1 MKFRFSN
8 PFEGKEGT
16 MNRPHSFTQSASISR
31 LLTLFLLAWAVSGLP
46 AVVCAAEIR
55 PVEKPKLVRQFDRAA
70 ILEQNGVQILLLAGS
85 PYEMGY
91 QQGALFKPQVQK
103 FIKHILFVAQA
114 AESIK
119 GGGGFNGSLEAALQR
134 AGKFIDKRYFEE
146 MQGLADG
153 AGIDVKDVQLANIF
167 PELFHCSG
175 FALFGKA
182 TQGGTLYH
190 GRILDYMTEV
200 GLQDYALLTIAKPKG
215 FNAFVT
221 VGYVGFLGSVT
232 GMNDKQVAFGE
243 MGGRGEGKWDGMP
256 MSFLMRKGFEEAATL
271 DQAVALFRDTP
282 RTCEYYYV
290 ISDAKI
296 PDARGL
302 ACTPE
307 KCEIIK
313 PNQSHPLLPHAVED
327 AVLMSADQRY
337 ERLAELVKAK
347 HGQIDLNYA
356 LDLMNRPVAMES
368 CLHRVLFGP
377 KEQKLWVANAVSPE
391 KTPKFAACYQ
401 PYVEFDFR
409 GLLGMIPDSIPAGV
423 EKVPAPSK
431 PLEQMTLA
439 VGSAPAQKLPDITGS
454 VPAGPAQTISAGKS
468 PRQTELLKTY
478 DFPQTEFSYRMEFVS
493 QNDLYKVYRAS
504 FPSPDTTDVPEN
516 NTVYCEYYMSSA
528 IAKRPAV
535 IVLDILE
542 GSMAVSRIV
551 AHSLASGGVD
561 AAIMT
566 LPHFGPRRS
575 KDPGRYENPAEHLD
589 FWVTSVRQAVKDVR
603 QTARLLAAREDIDA
617 SRIGLCG
624 TSLGGFIAAL
634 TAGVDGRFP
643 RTAFVLAGGDLATVL
658 TTEAREVRGIRR
670 ELQNRGIAGDALNKL
685 VEPIE
690 PLSFADRLGSTKILM
705 INGRTDPIVPPAC
718 AEKLIAASA
727 SKVETVWYDCDH
739 YGMVRYI
746 LPVMGKVCAHFP
758 AKAW

>member
-1 MKFRFSN
+1 MKFRNSN
-8 PFEGKEGT
+8 PSEGKEGT
-16 MNRPHSFTQSASISR
+16 MNRPHPFTQPASISR

-256 MSFLMRKGFEEAATL
+256 MSFLMRKGFEETATL

-282 RTCEYYYV
+282 RTCEY
-290 ISDAKI
+290 
-296 PDARGL
+296 
-302 ACTPE
+302 
-307 KCEIIK
+307 
-313 PNQSHPLLPHAVED
+313 
-327 AVLMSADQRY
+327 
-337 ERLAELVKAK
+337 
-347 HGQIDLNYA
+347 
-356 LDLMNRPVAMES
+356 
-368 CLHRVLFGP
+368 
-377 KEQKLWVANAVSPE
+377 
-391 KTPKFAACYQ
+391 
-401 PYVEFDFR
+401 
-409 GLLGMIPDSIPAGV
+409 
-423 EKVPAPSK
+423 
-431 PLEQMTLA
+431 
-439 VGSAPAQKLPDITGS
+439 
-454 VPAGPAQTISAGKS
+454 
-468 PRQTELLKTY
+468 
-478 DFPQTEFSYRMEFVS
+478 
-493 QNDLYKVYRAS
+493 
-504 FPSPDTTDVPEN
+504 
-516 NTVYCEYYMSSA
+516 
-528 IAKRPAV
+528 
-535 IVLDILE
+535 
-542 GSMAVSRIV
+542 
-551 AHSLASGGVD
+551 
-561 AAIMT
+561 
-566 LPHFGPRRS
+566 
-575 KDPGRYENPAEHLD
+575 
-589 FWVTSVRQAVKDVR
+589 
-603 QTARLLAAREDIDA
+603 
-617 SRIGLCG
+617 
-624 TSLGGFIAAL
+624 
-634 TAGVDGRFP
+634 
-643 RTAFVLAGGDLATVL
+643 
-658 TTEAREVRGIRR
+658 
-670 ELQNRGIAGDALNKL
+670 
-685 VEPIE
+685 
-690 PLSFADRLGSTKILM
+690 
-705 INGRTDPIVPPAC
+705 
-718 AEKLIAASA
+718 
-727 SKVETVWYDCDH
+727 
-739 YGMVRYI
+739 
-746 LPVMGKVCAHFP
+746 
-758 AKAW
+758 

>member
-1 MKFRFSN
+1 
-8 PFEGKEGT
+8 
-16 MNRPHSFTQSASISR
+16 MNRPHPLAGPTLFSR
-31 LLTLFLLAWAVSGLP
+31 LLALFLLLCLASGVP
-46 AVVCAAEIR
+46 AVVIAAEIR

-91 QQGALFKPQVQK
+91 QQGTLFKPQVQK

-114 AESIK
+114 AESVK
-119 GGGGFNGSLEAALQR
+119 GGGGFNGSLDAALQR

-153 AGIDVKDVQLANIF
+153 AGIDVKDVQLTNIF

-256 MSFLMRKGFEEAATL
+256 MSFLMRKGFEETATL

-313 PNQSHPLLPHAVED
+313 PNQSHPLLPHPMED

-347 HGQIDLNYA
+347 HGHIDLNFA

-377 KEQKLWVANAVSPE
+377 KELKLWVANAVSPE
-391 KTPKFAACYQ
+391 KTPQFAACYQ

-409 GLLGMIPDSIPAGV
+409 GLLAMIPDSVPAGV
-423 EKVPAPSK
+423 EKVPVPSK

-439 VGSAPAQKLPDITGS
+439 VASAPVQKMPDITGT
-454 VPAGPAQTISAGKS
+454 VAAGPSQTISAGKS
-468 PRQTELLKTY
+468 PRQTELLKAY
-478 DFPQTEFSYRMEFVS
+478 DFPQAAFSYRMEFVS
-493 QNDLYKVYRAS
+493 QNDMYKVYRVS
-504 FPSPDTTDVPEN
+504 FPSPDTTEVPEN
-516 NTVYCEYYMSSA
+516 NTDYCEYYMSAAS
-528 IAKRPAV
+528 AKRPAV
-535 IVLDILE
+535 VVLDILE
-542 GSMAVSRIV
+542 GSMAVSRII

-566 LPHFGPRRS
+566 LPHFGLRRS

-603 QTARLLAAREDIDA
+603 QTARMLAAREDIDA

-670 ELQNRGIAGDALNKL
+670 ELQSRGITGDALNKL

-690 PLSFADRLGSTKILM
+690 PLTFADRLSSSKILM

-746 LPVMGKVCAHFP
+746 LPVVGKVCSHFP
-758 AKAW
+758 SKAW

>member
-119 GGGGFNGSLEAALQR
+119 GGGGFNGSLEGALQR

-313 PNQSHPLLPHAVED
+313 PNQSHPLLPHPMED

-337 ERLAELVKAK
+337 ERLAELVKAR

-377 KEQKLWVANAVSPE
+377 KELKLWVANAVSPE

-409 GLLGMIPDSIPAGV
+409 GLLAMIPDSIPAGV

-439 VGSAPAQKLPDITGS
+439 VSTTPVQKMPDITGT
-454 VPAGPAQTISAGKS
+454 VAPGPVQTISAGKS
-468 PRQTELLKTY
+468 PRQTELLKPY
-478 DFPQTEFSYRMEFVS
+478 DFPQAAFSYRMEFVS
-493 QNDLYKVYRAS
+493 QNDLYKVYRVS
-504 FPSPDTTDVPEN
+504 FPSPDTTDVP
-516 NTVYCEYYMSSA
+516 
-528 IAKRPAV
+528 
-535 IVLDILE
+535 
-542 GSMAVSRIV
+542 
-551 AHSLASGGVD
+551 
-561 AAIMT
+561 
-566 LPHFGPRRS
+566 
-575 KDPGRYENPAEHLD
+575 
-589 FWVTSVRQAVKDVR
+589 
-603 QTARLLAAREDIDA
+603 
-617 SRIGLCG
+617 
-624 TSLGGFIAAL
+624 
-634 TAGVDGRFP
+634 
-643 RTAFVLAGGDLATVL
+643 
-658 TTEAREVRGIRR
+658 
-670 ELQNRGIAGDALNKL
+670 
-685 VEPIE
+685 
-690 PLSFADRLGSTKILM
+690 
-705 INGRTDPIVPPAC
+705 
-718 AEKLIAASA
+718 
-727 SKVETVWYDCDH
+727 
-739 YGMVRYI
+739 
-746 LPVMGKVCAHFP
+746 
-758 AKAW
+758 

>member
-1 MKFRFSN
+1 MNFPN
-8 PFEGKEGT
+8 PL
-16 MNRPHSFTQSASISR
+16 SR
-31 LLTLFLLAWAVSGLP
+31 SVVNGRVFVRFLLVWMMSGFP
-46 AVVCAAEIR
+46 AVMLAAEIR
-55 PVEKPKLVRQFDRAA
+55 PVEKPRVVRQFDRAA
-70 ILEQNGVQILLLAGS
+70 VLEQNGVQILLLAGN

-91 QQGALFKPQVQK
+91 QQGILFKEQARK

-114 AESIK
+114 AETLK
-119 GGGGFNGSLEAALQR
+119 GGNGFNGSLEAALQR

-146 MQGLADG
+146 MQGLADA

-182 TQGGTLYH
+182 TQNGTLYH

-200 GLQDYALLTIAKPKG
+200 GLQDYALLTVAKPAG

-221 VGYVGFLGSVT
+221 AGYVGFIGSVT

-243 MGGRGEGKWDGMP
+243 MGGRGEGNWDGMP
-256 MSFLMRKGFEEAATL
+256 MSFLMRKGFEETSTL

-302 ACTPE
+302 ACTPDTFE
-307 KCEIIK
+307 VIK
-313 PNQSHPLLPHAVED
+313 PNQPHPRLPHAIID

-337 ERLAELVKAK
+337 ERLAELVKAQ
-347 HGQIDLNYA
+347 HGKIDLNYA
-356 LDLMNRPVAMES
+356 LDLMNRPIAMES
-368 CLHRVLFGP
+368 CLHRVLFGS

-391 KTPKFAACYQ
+391 KTSKFAACYQ

-409 GLLGMIPDSIPAGV
+409 ALLAMIPDAIPAGV

-431 PLEQMTLA
+431 PLEQMTLVGA
-439 VGSAPAQKLPDITGS
+439 VALTEKIPDITGT
-454 VPAGPAQTISAGKS
+454 VPAGPNQSLANGKTA
-468 PRQTELLKTY
+468 RQTELLASY
-478 DFPQTEFSYRMEFVS
+478 EFPQTEFDYRMEFAS
-493 QNDLYKVYRAS
+493 QNDFYSVYSVS
-504 FPSPDTTDVPEN
+504 FPSPDATDIPEN
-516 NTVYCEYYMSSA
+516 NTIYCEYFVSA
-528 IAKRPAV
+528 AKGKRPAV

-575 KDPGRYENPAEHLD
+575 KVSGRYDNPAEQLD

-603 QTARLLAAREDIDA
+603 QTARFLAAREDVDS
-617 SRIGLCG
+617 SRIGVCG

-643 RTAFVLAGGDLATVL
+643 RAAFVLAGGDLATVL
-658 TTEAREVRGIRR
+658 TTDAREVRGVRR
-670 ELQNRGIAGDALNKL
+670 ELETKGISGEALIKL

-690 PLSFADRLGSTKILM
+690 PLNFADRLGTTKILM

-718 AEKLIAASA
+718 AEKLIASSP

-746 LPVMGKVCAHFP
+746 LPVIGKVCSHFP
-758 AKAW
+758 AQAW